1 LRYSEILNPERE
13 VWGMTGTQAS
23 RPRSRLAKLAL
34 LVILPLV
41 VATVEGVVHTSPASA
56 ATRAQVLHLMDA
68 NGAGVVDRS
77 GHSGDHGSGDHHGD
91 RHHDEGDRHHDEGDR
106 HHDEGDRHHDEG
118 DRHHDEGD
126 RHHDEGGDHHGA
138 ECHNCGI
145 DNGDHREGGGEGDHN
160 GGDHKGGERGGCAPQ
175 RESLLE
181 ALLDGLCTG
190 AEDLERALAGAR

>member
-1 LRYSEILNPERE
+1 
-13 VWGMTGTQAS
+13 MTGTQAS

-68 NGAGVVDRS
+68 NGASVVDRG
-77 GHSGDHGSGDHHGD
+77 GHSGDHSSDHGGGDRSGDRHGDRSDRHDAGD
-91 RHHDEGDRHHDEGDR
+91 RHHDEG
-106 HHDEGDRHHDEG
+106 
-118 DRHHDEGD
+118 GD

-160 GGDHKGGERGGCAPQ
+160 GGEHGGGERGSCAP
-175 RESLLE
+175 RHESLLE

-190 AEDLERALAGAR
+190 AEDLEHALAGAR